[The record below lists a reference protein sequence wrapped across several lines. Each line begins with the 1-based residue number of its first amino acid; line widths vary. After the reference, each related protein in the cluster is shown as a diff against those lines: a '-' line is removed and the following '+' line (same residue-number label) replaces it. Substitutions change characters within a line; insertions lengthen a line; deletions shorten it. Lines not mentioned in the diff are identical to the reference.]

1 MYMYIHD
8 NQNDL
13 SVHNACE
20 CLDLSRS
27 GYYNWKRQSISAGEI
42 DPFEMGLKDEI
53 QRIVLDFLGYGYRR
67 VTKELHRRGYLVNS
81 KRVRRLMAEDNLLC
95 MRKRKFIPVT
105 TDSNH
110 GLRVYPNLVKNIK
123 ITGLN
128 QLWVADITYVHL
140 LQDFIYL
147 AVIIDVFSRKCIGW
161 DLDRNIDT
169 QLTLNA
175 LKNAIV
181 DRLTKDH
188 NGLIHHS
195 DQGVQYA
202 SHAYINCLKDH
213 NIRISMSR
221 KGNPYDNAFA
231 ESFIKTLKYEEV
243 YLTEYRTFNDAYENI
258 ERFIEEVYN
267 KKRLHSSIGY
277 LPPNEFEMGLNINK
291 LA

>member
-1 MYMYIHD
+1 MH
-8 NQNDL
+8 
-13 SVHNACE
+13 C
-20 CLDLSRS
+20 
-27 GYYNWKRQSISAGEI
+27 
-42 DPFEMGLKDEI
+42 
-53 QRIVLDFLGYGYRR
+53 
-67 VTKELHRRGYLVNS
+67 
-81 KRVRRLMAEDNLLC
+81 
-95 MRKRKFIPVT
+95 
-105 TDSNH
+105 
-110 GLRVYPNLVKNIK
+110 
-123 ITGLN
+123 
-128 QLWVADITYVHL
+128 
-140 LQDFIYL
+140 
-147 AVIIDVFSRKCIGW
+147 W

>member
-1 MYMYIHD
+1 MYVHE
-8 NQNDL
+8 NQNDV
-13 SVHNACE
+13 SVHHACN
-20 CLDLSRS
+20 CLDLNRS
-27 GYYNWKRQSISAGEI
+27 GYYNWKERSASASVI
-42 DPFEMGLKDEI
+42 DAFEMELKDEI
-53 QRIVLDFLGYGYRR
+53 QRIVLEFMGYGYRR
-67 VTKELHRRGYLVNS
+67 VTHELHRRGYHVNS

-95 MRKRKFIPVT
+95 MQKKKFVPVT

-110 GLRVYPNLVKNIK
+110 TLRVYPNLAHGMKV
-123 ITGLN
+123 TGLN

-147 AVIIDVFSRKCIGW
+147 SVIIDVFSRKCIGW
-161 DLDRNIDT
+161 DLDRTIDT

-175 LKNAIV
+175 LQKAIRE
-181 DRLTKDH
+181 RLTMSP
-188 NGLIHHS
+188 NGLVHHS

-202 SHAYINCLKDH
+202 SYAYINCLKDQ
-213 NIRISMSR
+213 NIQISMSR

-267 KKRLHSSIGY
+267 EKRLHSSIGY
-277 LPPNEFEMGLNINK
+277 LPPNEFEKEVNNYK
-291 LA
+291 VA